1 MAVVD
6 LPILDKFSASAFW
19 ESWFPILAARK
30 LAQPHSRNI
39 EKQGDG
45 FDVVQAMREAQPN
58 CVRIIL
64 TGYAAFE
71 TEFSHSS
78 NSQNNSADFS
88 LPDLG
93 KRRKLRTMPSK
104 RTKRG
109 NVVYIPRT
117 NPEARDEGLRLLPL
131 DPPPN
136 SSTTTFATERYC
148 CWPMGR

>member
-1 MAVVD
+1 MD
-6 LPILDKFSASAFW
+6 STSSRLCGKPNPI
-19 ESWFPILAARK
+19 
-30 LAQPHSRNI
+30 
-39 EKQGDG
+39 
-45 FDVVQAMREAQPN
+45 

-117 NPEARDEGLRLLPL
+117 LRYVRRNL
-131 DPPPN
+131 
-136 SSTTTFATERYC
+136 ERYDQFARLRELLSLV
-148 CWPMGR
+148 MT